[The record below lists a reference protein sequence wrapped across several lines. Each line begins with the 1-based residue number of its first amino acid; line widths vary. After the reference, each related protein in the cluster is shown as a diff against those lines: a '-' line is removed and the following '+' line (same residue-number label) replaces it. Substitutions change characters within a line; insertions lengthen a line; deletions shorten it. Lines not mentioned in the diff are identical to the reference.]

1 MRLLRVR
8 SFRCFSLCR
17 PLPSTAQA
25 LEKKDVHI
33 AVGGKRRSTTSLTIA
48 EQLGYFKDEGLEV
61 KISDFAGGSQ
71 ALRAVVGGSA
81 DVVSGAYEHTIN
93 MQAQKQSMVAFV
105 QMGRLPQMAVG
116 IAAGRAASYKSPRDL
131 KGLKVGVSA
140 PGSSTNILF
149 NYFISR
155 DGLKP
160 GDVSIIGVGLGAQ
173 AIAAVKSGQIDVLS
187 NVDPMMTKL
196 EQDGA
201 IRIIA
206 DWRTVKG
213 TEQTFGGELP
223 AASLY
228 APTKFVKENPRTV
241 QALTNAIV
249 RADKWLRT
257 HRDGR
262 RQVVPGIRPR
272 RPCALPVRLRQGQGC
287 ILEGRNDLR
296 RRGEGDPEGA
306 RRLQPEDQPGRDQA
320 VRNIYQRVRQEGE
333 REVQV
338 TVVGAAC
345 SRATTGIP
353 ANAGI
358 QSGAGFPRAPE

>member
-1 MRLLRVR
+1 MRSLRLALVPLFLLAAAAA
-8 SFRCFSLCR
+8 S
-17 PLPSTAQA
+17 AQSP
-25 LEKKDVHI
+25 EKKDVHI
-33 AVGGKRRSTTSLTIA
+33 AVGGKAALYYLPLTIA

-116 IAAGRAASYKSPRDL
+116 IVTSRAASYKSPKDL
-131 KGLKVGVSA
+131 KGLKIGVSA

-160 GDVSIIGVGLGAQ
+160 TDVSIIGVGLGAQ

-201 IRIIA
+201 IKVIA

-213 TEQTFGGELP
+213 TEETFGGQLP
-223 AASLY
+223 AGSLY
-228 APTKFVKENPRTV
+228 APTKFVKENPRTA

-249 RADKWLRT
+249 RANKWVANASATDIAKTVPEAYLLGDRALYLFAFDKVKEAFSK
-257 HRDGR
+257 DGT
-262 RQVVPGIRPR
+262 ISD
-272 RPCALPVRLRQGQGC
+272 A
-287 ILEGRNDLR
+287 
-296 RRGEGDPEGA
+296 GA
-306 RRLQPEDQPGRDQA
+306 RATVKALAAFDSNVKPEEIKLGETYTNEF
-320 VRNIYQRVRQEGE
+320 VRR
-333 REVQV
+333 
-338 TVVGAAC
+338 
-345 SRATTGIP
+345 
-353 ANAGI
+353 ANAKYK
-358 QSGAGFPRAPE
+358 